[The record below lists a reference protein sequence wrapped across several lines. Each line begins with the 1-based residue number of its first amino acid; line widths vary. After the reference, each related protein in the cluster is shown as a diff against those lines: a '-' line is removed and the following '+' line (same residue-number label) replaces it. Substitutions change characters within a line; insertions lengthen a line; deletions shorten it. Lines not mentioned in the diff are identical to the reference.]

1 MSSTKRTKSNLIA
14 LLTDFGTSD
23 GFVGSV
29 KGVIK
34 SINIDVDIIDITHEI
49 NSFDILEASIV
60 LNASYSYFPEK
71 TIFVCVVDPGVGT
84 ERRPVIVETDRYF
97 FVAPD
102 NGLLTL
108 PLKKEKI
115 KKVVEITNSEYTLK
129 RETET
134 FHGRDIF
141 APVAGFLSKG
151 IPLEE
156 FGKEIKEL
164 VKLPFP
170 EVKKEKNL
178 WTGEIIKFDK
188 FGNGITNISQLPE
201 TFKEIRV
208 KDKKVEKICKAF
220 LEGEKDKLNLI
231 KGSFG
236 FYEVFVPM
244 ENAKKMFNL
253 KKGEKIY
260 IYL

>member
-1 MSSTKRTKSNLIA
+1 MGIIA

-34 SINIDVDIIDITHEI
+34 SINKNADIIDISHDITP
-49 NSFDILEASIV
+49 FDILEASIV
-60 LNASYSYFPEK
+60 LNASYRYFPEK

-84 ERRPVIVETDRYF
+84 ERKPIAVETEKYIF
-97 FVAPD
+97 IAPD

-108 PLKKEKI
+108 PLKNEKI
-115 KKVVEITNSEYTLK
+115 KSIVEISNKKYILE

-141 APVAGFLSKG
+141 APAAAYLSKG
-151 IPLEE
+151 VEIHQLGKKLNQIKKLNIPQPLKTD
-156 FGKEIKEL
+156 KEI
-164 VKLPFP
+164 V
-170 EVKKEKNL
+170 
-178 WTGEIIKFDK
+178 GQIIKFDR
-188 FGNGITNISQLPE
+188 FGNGITNLTDIPE
-201 TFKEIRV
+201 NPKEITV
-208 KDKKVEKICKAF
+208 NGYKIQKVCKAF

-236 FYEVFVPM
+236 FYELFVPM
-244 ENAKKMFNL
+244 DSAKDRFNL
-253 KKGEKIY
+253 KTGEKVIVK
-260 IYL
+260 LLE